1 MDYRELRFAR
11 AMEFTIHEINNR
23 TDLLPGI
30 TLGYQIHDSCSTVP
44 MAIKVAFQ
52 LANGLELGFNYSNS
66 CSKSADAAVIAV
78 IGDSASTQSISIAR
92 VLGLFGIP
100 QVTIINLPL
109 LP

>member
-1 MDYRELRFAR
+1 MRFGR

-44 MAIKVAFQ
+44 VAIRVAFQ
-52 LANGLELGFNYSNS
+52 LANGFKAVENESGS
-66 CSKSADAAVIAV
+66 CSEHGTATVPAI

-92 VLGLFGIP
+92 MLGPFGIP
-100 QVTIINLPL
+100 QVKRLAL
-109 LP
+109 LKTLQSY